1 MLASRG
7 VSFFDGSDEV
17 GCVGEEG
24 SGRWKSE
31 WEGADR
37 GARGEGVDLLVLC
50 WRKGNQT
57 NAVFG
62 LPLVE
67 CEGPVTGVTKEEP
80 PVLWILREFG
90 EQ

>member
-1 MLASRG
+1 MLAGRG

-17 GCVGEEG
+17 RRVGEER
-24 SGRWKSE
+24 SVRRKSE

-37 GARGEGVDLLVLC
+37 GTRCERVDLLVLC

-62 LPLVE
+62 LPPVE
-67 CEGPVTGVTKEEP
+67 CKGPVTGVTKEEP
-80 PVLWILREFG
+80 PVLWILR
-90 EQ
+90 